1 MRQEKIMRQNSAL
14 IIFRQPTVK
23 GGRAK
28 NPPGKKIQNVPQQ
41 FSFCARLVSI
51 SNRADVDKFA
61 TLTFCSLLT
70 LVRTCALTNNLI
82 QPGSARDQFYTNC
95 QLFLCTFRQSLF
107 VPNSLSYL
115 QTIHVYFFFSRWP
128 KWIKGSLHYFPD
140 GHIFSL

>member
-1 MRQEKIMRQNSAL
+1 MQQEKNHATKQCPYYLQATNGPRKKSEKST
-14 IIFRQPTVK
+14 RW
-23 GGRAK
+23 K
-28 NPPGKKIQNVPQQ
+28 NQNVLQQ

-95 QLFLCTFRQSLF
+95 QLFLCTFRQSIF
-107 VPNSLSYL
+107 VPYSLSYL
-115 QTIHVYFFFSRWP
+115 HTVHVYFFLKMTQMNNGIPALFFRWAHFLP
-128 KWIKGSLHYFPD
+128 L
-140 GHIFSL
+140 

>member
-1 MRQEKIMRQNSAL
+1 MRQNSAL
-14 IIFRQPTVK
+14 IIFRQPTVQ
-23 GGRAK
+23 GRRAK
-28 NPPGKKIQNVPQQ
+28 NPPGEKIQNVLQQ

-95 QLFLCTFRQSLF
+95 QLFLCTFRQSIF

-115 QTIHVYFFFSRWP
+115 HTIRTYFFFSRWP
-128 KWIKGSLHYFPD
+128 KWIKGFLHYFSD
-140 GHIFSL
+140 GHIFSLYSHMY

>member
-1 MRQEKIMRQNSAL
+1 MQQEKIMRQNSAL
-14 IIFRQPTVK
+14 IILRQPTVQ
-23 GGRAK
+23 GRRAK
-28 NPPGKKIQNVPQQ
+28 NPPGEKIQNVHQQ

-70 LVRTCALTNNLI
+70 LARTCALTNNLI

-107 VPNSLSYL
+107 VPHSHICIQYTFTFFQDDLNEKRDYCTFFL
-115 QTIHVYFFFSRWP
+115 QMSSF
-128 KWIKGSLHYFPD
+128 
-140 GHIFSL
+140 